1 MSLTFSDPGVP
12 SSGKQY
18 RTGLLAVVLVTSLIA
33 VAAVVGTLTEGPRLR
48 SATIDE
54 ATAIQAS
61 GVVLA
66 LRSDRAVTEVSR
78 AQVTI
83 TPETSFTVETT
94 DLDVRV
100 VFDQPLR
107 AATTYRVSVS
117 SVAPRGFGAS
127 GIWETTFQTPAEELL
142 FLRSAG
148 EQDELVRLVL
158 DGSAPEVVYQAPGI
172 QSFARVG
179 VVYAVL
185 RSVAG
190 ETFLELVEPNSGAVD
205 RIPDTPGVTLAGM
218 ARSAWGTTL
227 VLTVDAELRGRAGTF
242 RSLALLDTLG
252 ARTPEV
258 VEGADGNPLGVTKV
272 AVSDVSGNIVVWLRN
287 QSLVR
292 FDPLTGIVVPLG
304 TAAELW
310 GFDALG
316 ESAVYVDSLGTLARR
331 LADGSENRIPA
342 GTLEGFPVFHEFTV
356 LGPDGTAFQRV
367 VVPGVADSPPYT
379 VVTAETSDAV
389 HTRLIGSLQAPQSI
403 GVIGL
408 SPNGQ
413 YLVAEVNPAPSL
425 TGFAGLSPEIIRR
438 DTSLVIYDTA
448 AQAIFAE
455 IPGFTFTW

>member
-1 MSLTFSDPGVP
+1 MSRTFSDPGAP
-12 SSGKQY
+12 SSRKHY
-18 RTGLLAVVLVTSLIA
+18 RRGLLAVVLVTSLIA
-33 VAAVVGTLTEGPRLR
+33 LAAVVGTLTEGPRLR

-54 ATAIQAS
+54 TTTIQAA
-61 GVVLA
+61 GVALT
-66 LRSDRAVTEVSR
+66 LRSDRAVTEVSE
-78 AQVTI
+78 AHVTI
-83 TPETSFTVETT
+83 TPETAFSVETT

-100 VFDQPLR
+100 VFDEPLL

-117 SVAPRGFGAS
+117 SVAPRGFGATGTLDTS
-127 GIWETTFQTPAEELL
+127 FQTPPEELL

-158 DGSAPEVVYQAPGI
+158 DGSAPEVIYQASGI
-172 QSFARVG
+172 QSFSRVG

-185 RSVAG
+185 RSVQG
-190 ETFLELVEPNSGAVD
+190 ETFLELVEPSSGAVD
-205 RIPDTPGVTLAGM
+205 RIPATPGITLAGM

-227 VLTVDAELRGRAGTF
+227 VLTVDVELRGRAGTF
-242 RSLALLDTLG
+242 RALALLDTLG

-316 ESAVYVDSLGTLARR
+316 ESVLYVDSLGTLARS
-331 LADGSENRIPA
+331 LTDGSETRIPA
-342 GTLEGFPVFHEFTV
+342 GQLEGFPIFHEFTV
-356 LGPDGTAFQRV
+356 LAPDGTAFQRA
-367 VVPGVADSPPYT
+367 VVPGVADGPPYA
-379 VVTAETSDAV
+379 VVTEETSDAV
-389 HTRLIGSLQAPQSI
+389 HTRLMGSLQTPQSI
-403 GVIGL
+403 GVVGL

-413 YLVAEVNPAPSL
+413 YLVAEINPAPSL
-425 TGFAGLSPEIIRR
+425 TGFAGLSPEVIRR